1 MRKKAPC
8 RAWNCFERRICCFNS
23 VGISDIYLMA
33 VIEMQTKPCP
43 FCAETIQAAA
53 VKCRFCGE
61 FLNTAKAKA
70 LEADPDADPELSEEE
85 QEQEDVDDSIL
96 FAGRPSLWSMAPAI
110 VKGLIFIA
118 IAWLLIKLPFE
129 SFANSLLDLKLTT
142 NQAFAIGRYRV
153 IAGEAIGALVILILL
168 LKAFKLKMVY
178 YEVTADRIEWSRG
191 ILDRRLDNVDM
202 FRVIDLKMRR
212 SLFDCI
218 FGVGTVVLI
227 TTDKTDPEF
236 EFEKVQDCRYLYD
249 IIKKAS
255 LEADRKTGVVHL
267 E

>member
-1 MRKKAPC
+1 
-8 RAWNCFERRICCFNS
+8 
-23 VGISDIYLMA
+23 MA
-33 VIEMQTKPCP
+33 SIDMQTKPCP

-61 FLNTAKAKA
+61 FLNSEKAKA
-70 LEADPDADPELSEEE
+70 LEVNPGNDPDLSEEE
-85 QEQEDVDDSIL
+85 EIDYDIL
-96 FAGRPSLWSMAPAI
+96 FAGRPSLWGMAPAV
-110 VKGLIFIA
+110 VKGLVVLV
-118 IAWLLIKLPFE
+118 IAWLLIRLPLE
-129 SFANSLLDLKLTT
+129 SFVNSLLGLKLTAT
-142 NQAFAIGRYRV
+142 QAFAIGRYRV

-168 LKAFKLKMVY
+168 FKAFKLKMIY

-191 ILDRRLDNVDM
+191 ILDRRVDNVDM

-212 SLFDCI
+212 NLLDCI
-218 FGVGTVVLI
+218 FGVGTIALI

-236 EFEKVQDCRYLYD
+236 EFEKIQDCRYLYD

-255 LEADRKTGVVHL
+255 LAADRKTGVVHL